1 MFASKRSLFGS
12 ENGSVKAWL
21 AGVTSVALLIGTVAL
36 PAVAEE
42 VATPVEEQITQAAE
56 VPAPDATTEEPPAE
70 EPVEA
75 VIDEPIEA
83 VAEEPAAEE
92 AVPRRFL
99 PRRP

>member
-42 VATPVEEQITQAAE
+42 AATPED
-56 VPAPDATTEEPPAE
+56 DAVCRGPGC
-70 EPVEA
+70 
-75 VIDEPIEA
+75 
-83 VAEEPAAEE
+83 
-92 AVPRRFL
+92 
-99 PRRP
+99 RRPPRSRPPRTQPQGR